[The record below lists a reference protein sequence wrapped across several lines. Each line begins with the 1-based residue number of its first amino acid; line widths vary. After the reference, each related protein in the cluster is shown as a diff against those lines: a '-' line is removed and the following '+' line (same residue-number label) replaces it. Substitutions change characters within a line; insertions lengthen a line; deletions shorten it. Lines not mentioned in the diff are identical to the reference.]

1 MQMPLPPARAP
12 LLFALLTAPKDNIV
26 LIGAIGGSAWP
37 SRVFTLC
44 LFVGQVARTT
54 TLKLGTACPLSLP
67 LPPSPLSLSL
77 RVKQTCK

>member
-54 TLKLGTACPLSLP
+54 TLKLCTACPLSLRLP
-67 LPPSPLSLSL
+67 LPLLSL